1 MVGVTRQKIKKR
13 EDIFPVQNSFLPHTE
28 KKLYLLSRVQ
38 KQRQIPPNPAKA
50 SLAADL
56 ASYFSICFA
65 RRSRKFLF
73 CETEGERKKEKAKY
87 IQISKTTFR
96 RHTHFKTNGCKI
108 KKTNF
113 SRRKREATCSP
124 WSVF

>member
-1 MVGVTRQKIKKR
+1 MIGVTRQKIKKR
-13 EDIFPVQNSFLPHTE
+13 EDIFPMQNSFLPHTE

-38 KQRQIPPNPAKA
+38 KQRQIPPNPTKA

-96 RHTHFKTNGCKI
+96 RHTHFNQRLQN
-108 KKTNF
+108 KKNKF
-113 SRRKREATCSP
+113 
-124 WSVF
+124 